1 MRHGPPSPGLGLS
14 PSAEADGDDDDDR
27 AAGGDREVL
36 CGLAAALPLSAL
48 IWGTVAAVVVLLVR

>member
-1 MRHGPPSPGLGLS
+1 MRQGHPASGLGLS
-14 PSAEADGDDDDDR
+14 PSEADGDDDDGW